1 MYHTKLTVTL
11 DSCHS
16 PTSRDVTLH
25 LAGLG
30 VYLNVTMHPLWPSQ
44 TADTF
49 SLSQSTNH
57 ITEEGLAAG
66 ICTSPLH
73 RPAMEHATTVAL
85 LLLLVLNVA
94 THASSS
100 SEPAAPVN
108 KSCVTGGAGAAVN
121 IGYGGARASAGAG
134 VSLGGDT
141 YRSTCPRA
149 EEIVRAAVE
158 RAVAA
163 DPRMAASLLRLHF
176 HDCFVNGCDGSV
188 LLDDKPFF
196 VGEKTAVPNANSLR
210 GFEVIDA
217 IKDELERECPET
229 VSCADVLAIAAR
241 DSVVASGGPSWQVE
255 VGRKD
260 SRTAS
265 LQGANINLPAP
276 TSGVATLVQKFR
288 NVGLTTK
295 DMVALSGAHTI
306 GKARCTTFSARLA
319 GVGVGVGGGVSAGA
333 VGASKDLAFLQS
345 LQQLCA
351 GSAGTALAHLDLA
364 TPATFDNQYY
374 INLLS
379 GDGLLPSDQALAS
392 SGAVPGDEDIA
403 SLVAAY
409 AFDASVFFQDFAE
422 SMLRMGRLSPVP
434 GSDGEVRR
442 NCRVVNS
449 SS

>member
-1 MYHTKLTVTL
+1 
-11 DSCHS
+11 
-16 PTSRDVTLH
+16 
-25 LAGLG
+25 
-30 VYLNVTMHPLWPSQ
+30 
-44 TADTF
+44 
-49 SLSQSTNH
+49 
-57 ITEEGLAAG
+57 
-66 ICTSPLH
+66 
-73 RPAMEHATTVAL
+73 MEHATTVAVVILIL
-85 LLLLVLNVA
+85 LAVNVA
-94 THASSS
+94 
-100 SEPAAPVN
+100 AATTENTPVN
-108 KSCVTGGAGAAVN
+108 KSCVTGSAGATVN
-121 IGYGGARASAGAG
+121 IGYGGAGTSAGAG
-134 VSLGGDT
+134 VSLGADA
-141 YRSTCPRA
+141 YRTTCPSA
-149 EEIVRAAVE
+149 EEIVRATVE

-196 VGEKTAVPNANSLR
+196 IGEKMAVPNANSLR

-217 IKDELERECPET
+217 IKAELERACPET

-241 DSVVASGGPSWQVE
+241 DSVVASGGPNWQVE

-265 LQGANINLPAP
+265 LQVANINLPAP

-288 NVGLTTK
+288 NVGLSAK

-306 GKARCTTFSARLA
+306 GKARCTTFSTRLT
-319 GVGVGVGGGVSAGA
+319 GVGVSAGA
-333 VGASKDLAFLQS
+333 VGASKDLTFLQS

-351 GSAGTALAHLDLA
+351 GSAGSALAHLDLT

-392 SGAVPGDEDIA
+392 LGAVPGAEDVI

-422 SMLRMGRLSPVP
+422 SMLRMGRLAPGA

-442 NCRVVNS
+442 NCRLVNS
-449 SS
+449 WS

>member
-1 MYHTKLTVTL
+1 MKQLSTVI
-11 DSCHS
+11 
-16 PTSRDVTLH
+16 
-25 LAGLG
+25 
-30 VYLNVTMHPLWPSQ
+30 M
-44 TADTF
+44 
-49 SLSQSTNH
+49 
-57 ITEEGLAAG
+57 AA
-66 ICTSPLH
+66 
-73 RPAMEHATTVAL
+73 AV
-85 LLLLVLNVA
+85 LVLLGSAAAASA
-94 THASSS
+94 TAI
-100 SEPAAPVN
+100 N
-108 KSCVTGGAGAAVN
+108 KSCVTGSAGAAVS
-121 IGYGGARASAGAG
+121 IGYGGASAGAGAG
-134 VSLGGDT
+134 VSLGGADA
-141 YRSTCPRA
+141 YRMGACPRA

-188 LLDDKPFF
+188 LLDDKAPFF
-196 VGEKTAVPNANSLR
+196 VGEKTAGPNANSLR
-210 GFEVIDA
+210 GFEVVDA
-217 IKDELERECPET
+217 IKAELEKACPET

-265 LQGANINLPAP
+265 LQGANNNLPAP

-288 NVGLTTK
+288 NVGLSAK

-319 GVGVGVGGGVSAGA
+319 GVGVSASGA
-333 VGASKDLAFLQS
+333 LGDLAFLQS

-351 GSAGTALAHLDLA
+351 GSAGSALAHLDLA

-392 SGAVPGDEDIA
+392 SAGVAA
-403 SLVAAY
+403 SGLDDVAGLVAAY
-409 AFDASVFFQDFAE
+409 AFDASLFFDDFAS
-422 SMLRMGRLSPVP
+422 SMLRMGRLAP
-434 GSDGEVRR
+434 GAGTAGEVRR
-442 NCRVVNS
+442 NCRVVN
-449 SS
+449 

>member
-1 MYHTKLTVTL
+1 MAY
-11 DSCHS
+11 
-16 PTSRDVTLH
+16 
-25 LAGLG
+25 
-30 VYLNVTMHPLWPSQ
+30 
-44 TADTF
+44 
-49 SLSQSTNH
+49 ST
-57 ITEEGLAAG
+57 
-66 ICTSPLH
+66 
-73 RPAMEHATTVAL
+73 TTVAL
-85 LLLLVLNVA
+85 QIVGLLLVVLA
-94 THASSS
+94 A
-100 SEPAAPVN
+100 AAPASTTGSAAHVN
-108 KSCVTGGAGAAVN
+108 TSCVTGSAGASVS

-134 VSLGGDT
+134 VSLGSGV
-141 YRSTCPRA
+141 YRATCPRA

-188 LLDDKPFF
+188 LLDDKPPFF
-196 VGEKTAVPNANSLR
+196 VGEKTAVPNVNSIR

-217 IKDELERECPET
+217 IKAELERECPET
-229 VSCADVLAIAAR
+229 VSCADLLAIAAR
-241 DSVVASGGPSWQVE
+241 DSVVVSGGPSWEVE
-255 VGRKD
+255 AGRKD

-265 LQGANINLPAP
+265 LQGANTNLPAP

-288 NVGLTTK
+288 NVGLSAE

-306 GKARCTTFSARLA
+306 GKARCTSFSARISGA
-319 GVGVGVGGGVSAGA
+319 AAGA
-333 VGASKDLAFLQS
+333 ASNDLTFLQS
-345 LQQLCA
+345 LQQLCS
-351 GSAGTALAHLDLA
+351 GSTGSALAHLDLA

-392 SGAVPGDEDIA
+392 SPEGAVPGTDDDDVA

-422 SMLRMGRLSPVP
+422 SMLRMGRLAP
-434 GSDGEVRR
+434 GGGGDGEVRV

>member
-1 MYHTKLTVTL
+1 MAARATTL
-11 DSCHS
+11 
-16 PTSRDVTLH
+16 VVVVL
-25 LAGLG
+25 LA
-30 VYLNVTMHPLWPSQ
+30 
-44 TADTF
+44 
-49 SLSQSTNH
+49 LS
-57 ITEEGLAAG
+57 LAASA
-66 ICTSPLH
+66 TS
-73 RPAMEHATTVAL
+73 
-85 LLLLVLNVA
+85 
-94 THASSS
+94 
-100 SEPAAPVN
+100 AAVN
-108 KSCVTGGAGAAVN
+108 KSCVTGSAGAAVS

-134 VSLGGDT
+134 VSLGEDA
-141 YRSTCPRA
+141 YRAACPRA

-158 RAVAA
+158 KAVAA

-196 VGEKTAVPNANSLR
+196 IGEKTAVPNANSLR

-217 IKDELERECPET
+217 IKAELERACPET

-265 LQGANINLPAP
+265 LQGANTNLPAP

-288 NVGLTTK
+288 NVGLSAK

-306 GKARCTTFSARLA
+306 GKARCTSFSARLA
-319 GVGVGVGGGVSAGA
+319 GVGVSA
-333 VGASKDLAFLQS
+333 GASKDLPFLQS

-351 GSAGTALAHLDLA
+351 GSAGSALAHLDLS

-379 GDGLLPSDQALAS
+379 GEGLLPSDQALAS
-392 SGAVPGDEDIA
+392 SGGAFVPGADDVT
-403 SLVAAY
+403 SLVATY
-409 AFDASVFFQDFAE
+409 AFDASVFFQDFVE
-422 SMLRMGRLSPVP
+422 SMLRMGRLTP
-434 GSDGEVRR
+434 GGGGAGEVRR
-442 NCRVVNS
+442 NCRLVN
-449 SS
+449 

>member
-1 MYHTKLTVTL
+1 MAC
-11 DSCHS
+11 SG
-16 PTSRDVTLH
+16 
-25 LAGLG
+25 A
-30 VYLNVTMHPLWPSQ
+30 TM
-44 TADTF
+44 
-49 SLSQSTNH
+49 SLQVV
-57 ITEEGLAAG
+57 G
-66 ICTSPLH
+66 
-73 RPAMEHATTVAL
+73 L
-85 LLLLVLNVA
+85 LLLALTSSVA
-94 THASSS
+94 ASTVES
-100 SEPAAPVN
+100 APSVN
-108 KSCVTGGAGAAVN
+108 KSCVTGSAGAAVS

-134 VSLGGDT
+134 VSLGADV
-141 YRSTCPRA
+141 YRATCPRA
-149 EEIVRAAVE
+149 EDIVRAGVE

-188 LLDDKPFF
+188 LLDDKPPFF

-217 IKDELERECPET
+217 IKAELERECPVT

-241 DSVVASGGPSWQVE
+241 DSVVVSGGPSWEVE
-255 VGRKD
+255 AGRKD

-265 LQGANINLPAP
+265 LQGANVNLPAP
-276 TSGVATLVQKFR
+276 TSGATTLVQKFR
-288 NVGLTTK
+288 NVGLSAK

-306 GKARCTTFSARLA
+306 GKARCTSFSARLS
-319 GVGVGVGGGVSAGA
+319 GVGVSAGGA
-333 VGASKDLAFLQS
+333 LGASKDLTFLQS
-345 LQQLCA
+345 LQQLCS
-351 GSAGTALAHLDLA
+351 GSSGSALAHLDLA

-392 SGAVPGDEDIA
+392 PSGAVPGTDDDIA

-422 SMLRMGRLSPVP
+422 SMLRMGRLKAP
-434 GSDGEVRR
+434 GGGGDGEVRV

>member
-1 MYHTKLTVTL
+1 
-11 DSCHS
+11 
-16 PTSRDVTLH
+16 
-25 LAGLG
+25 
-30 VYLNVTMHPLWPSQ
+30 
-44 TADTF
+44 
-49 SLSQSTNH
+49 
-57 ITEEGLAAG
+57 
-66 ICTSPLH
+66 
-73 RPAMEHATTVAL
+73 MEHAAATTMA
-85 LLLLVLNVA
+85 LLVLLALDVSAYA
-94 THASSS
+94 T
-100 SEPAAPVN
+100 EPTADVVN
-108 KSCVTGGAGAAVN
+108 KSCVTGGAGAAVS

-134 VSLGGDT
+134 VTLGADT
-141 YRSTCPRA
+141 YRATCPRA

-158 RAVAA
+158 KAVAA

-188 LLDDKPFF
+188 LLDDTPFL

-217 IKDELERECPET
+217 IKDELERACPET

-241 DSVVASGGPSWQVE
+241 DSVVVSGGPSWQVE

-260 SRTAS
+260 GRTAS
-265 LQGANINLPAP
+265 LQGANVNLPAP

-288 NVGLTTK
+288 NVGLSAK

-306 GKARCTTFSARLA
+306 GKARCTSFSARLA
-319 GVGVGVGGGVSAGA
+319 GVGVGASAGAA
-333 VGASKDLAFLQS
+333 VGASNLAFLQS

-351 GSAGTALAHLDLA
+351 GSAGSALVHLDLA

-392 SGAVPGDEDIA
+392 SGAAPGAEDVA
-403 SLVAAY
+403 GLVAAY

-422 SMLRMGRLSPVP
+422 SMVRMGRLAP
-434 GSDGEVRR
+434 GAGSGGEVRR
-442 NCRVVNS
+442 NCRVPNS